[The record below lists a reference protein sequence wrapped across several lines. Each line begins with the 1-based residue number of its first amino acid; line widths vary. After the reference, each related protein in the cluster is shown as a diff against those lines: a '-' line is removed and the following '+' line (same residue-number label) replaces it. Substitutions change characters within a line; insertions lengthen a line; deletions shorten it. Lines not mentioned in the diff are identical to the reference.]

1 MRVLNLIFVLMLLS
15 GCGDPYSGGTLRIG
29 HGGSGMN
36 SDHPM
41 NSEEALVNG
50 LASGLHGIE
59 LDVQLTADSV
69 LVAYHPDVLEEL
81 TACTGKVNAM
91 TWAEIQNCP
100 NVNEADNAS
109 AIVRLDQLLPILAE
123 NYPHAD
129 FTLDCKLF
137 AQGEWWPY
145 LRTYARA
152 LRRLNT
158 KLPNKLIVECQVED
172 FLRLLQLEAPTLP
185 LYLYG
190 SDAEVS
196 IRRAATSH
204 FAGITLSANR
214 LGRDDVTMAH
224 ELGLKVSA
232 FNVSGYW
239 SRWQALHAGVDR
251 VQLDDISY

>member
-1 MRVLNLIFVLMLLS
+1 MRVLNRILVLVLLS
-15 GCGDPYSGGTLRIG
+15 GCGEPYSDGTLRIG
-29 HGGSGMN
+29 HGGSGLN

-41 NSEEALVNG
+41 NSKEALMNG
-50 LASGLHGIE
+50 LATGLHGIE

-69 LVAYHPDVLEEL
+69 LVAYHPELLEEL

-91 TWAEIQNCP
+91 TWAEFQNCP
-100 NVNEADNAS
+100 NVNEADTAS
-109 AIVRLDQLLPILAE
+109 AIVRLDQLLPMLAE
-123 NYPHAD
+123 NYPQAD

-137 AQGEWWPY
+137 AQDDWWPY

-158 KLPNKLIVECQVED
+158 ELPNKSIVECQVEISCGCSIGS
-172 FLRLLQLEAPTLP
+172 AHTSTLP
-185 LYLYG
+185 IWLQSG
-190 SDAEVS
+190 SS

-204 FAGITLSANR
+204 FAGITLSADR
-214 LGRDDVTMAH
+214 IDRDDVTMAH

-239 SRWQALHAGVDR
+239 SRKQALQAGVDR
-251 VQLDDISY
+251 IQLDDISY

>member
-1 MRVLNLIFVLMLLS
+1 MRVLNLILVFILLS

-29 HGGSGMN
+29 HGGSGLN

-41 NSEEALVNG
+41 NSKEALVNG

-81 TACTGKVNAM
+81 TACTGKVNVM
-91 TWAEIQNCP
+91 TWAQIQNCP
-100 NVNEADNAS
+100 NVNEADNAYV
-109 AIVRLDQLLPILAE
+109 IVRVDQLLPVLAE
-123 NYPHAD
+123 NNPHAD

-137 AQGEWWPY
+137 AHGDWWTY

-152 LRRLNT
+152 LRKLNT

-172 FLRLLQLEAPTLP
+172 FLRLLQSEAPMLP

-190 SDAEVS
+190 SEADAS

-204 FAGITLSANR
+204 FAGITLSANHLDR
-214 LGRDDVTMAH
+214 EDVTMAH

-232 FNVSGYW
+232 FNVGGYW
-239 SRWQALHAGVDR
+239 SRRQALKAGVDR